1 MATDRYSD
9 DYTIVVGGGSGTM
22 TVDSDL
28 EITGDLVL
36 SGGMDISGDLGIT
49 GNLTV
54 SGSGD
59 SNISSS
65 AGNISIL
72 ANLDVAIS
80 SSSDDITLTAY
91 DALNLYAGSGGSTGI
106 IRISPAGAATPSY
119 SSVYITLS
127 ELSDEIVIAGPNLSI
142 DSDIVAI
149 NSDSVTIDSN
159 SVVAINSDSMTID
172 SNSVVAINSA
182 SVTIDSSSIET
193 TGSNNN
199 SIFSIENTST
209 NANADILVLKFSN
222 INVPVGGNNWITFR
236 AQDPTN
242 PLLNT
247 TRGAIQGASNSYG
260 DYYAIV
266 SSEFV
271 NPYDRYAISGNSL
284 SLNTLAGYVQFVTG
298 SSDFGEWIELGEP
311 SEWGIGLAKKD
322 KYKKDGIFPI
332 EEGAILYVRGG
343 MAYKAGEG
351 TPMIV
356 THRAALVGNKTY
368 DDNQN
373 LGVILSFIGQ
383 VPVIVEGVVKDGD
396 YLIPK
401 LGANH
406 CIATNKTQITFEQ
419 YKSCIGTS
427 WGNSD
432 GSGMSKVNCAVGI
445 K

>member
-36 SGGMDISGDLGIT
+36 SGGMDISVDLGIT

-91 DALNLYAGSGGSTGI
+91 DDLNLYAGSGGSTGV

-127 ELSDEIVIAGPNLSI
+127 ESSDEIVIAGPNLSI

-159 SVVAINSDSMTID
+159 AGNIEFTASGVGNDINLTVDGIVYLRHS
-172 SNSVVAINSA
+172 SNNSA
-182 SVTIDSSSIET
+182 LILYDDHLEVLANNQGSGSLTEYAASITNSWNSSNADVLYLRTFYSGASGSGNNFIVFFDGNTGTNDIGSIE
-193 TGSNNN
+193 GDG
-199 SIFSIENTST
+199 
-209 NANADILVLKFSN
+209 A
-222 INVPVGGNNWITFR
+222 GGI
-236 AQDPTN
+236 
-242 PLLNT
+242 
-247 TRGAIQGASNSYG
+247 
-260 DYYAIV
+260 
-266 SSEFV
+266 
-271 NPYDRYAISGNSL
+271 
-284 SLNTLAGYVQFVTG
+284 SLNSGGADYA
-298 SSDFGEWIELGEP
+298 EWIIINDE
-311 SEWGIGLAKKD
+311 SEWSEYLHLKENNMLGI
-322 KYKKDGIFPI
+322 P
-332 EEGAILYVRGG
+332 EGTLVWIKNSKIHRN
-343 MAYKAGEG
+343 EIG
-351 TPMIV
+351 TPMII
-356 THRAALVGNKTY
+356 TNRAIVCGNSPKNSFY
-368 DDNQN
+368 KPSSKI
-373 LGVILSFIGQ
+373 GEKVSFIGQ

-406 CIATNKTQITFEQ
+406 CVAIDKTQITFEQ
-419 YKSCIGTS
+419 YKSCIGTA

-432 GSGMSKVNCAVGI
+432 GSGISKVNCAVGI

>member
-80 SSSDDITLTAY
+80 SSLDDITLTAY
-91 DALNLYAGSGGSTGI
+91 DDLNLYAGSGGSTGV

-127 ELSDEIVIAGPNLSI
+127 ESSDEIVIAGPNLSI

-159 SVVAINSDSMTID
+159 AGNIEFTASGVGNDINLTADGIVYLRHS
-172 SNSVVAINSA
+172 SNNSA
-182 SVTIDSSSIET
+182 LILYDDHLEVLANNQGSGSLTEYATSITNTWNSNNADVLYLRTFYSGTSGSGNNFIVFFDGNTGTNDIGSIE
-193 TGSNNN
+193 GDG
-199 SIFSIENTST
+199 
-209 NANADILVLKFSN
+209 A
-222 INVPVGGNNWITFR
+222 GGI
-236 AQDPTN
+236 
-242 PLLNT
+242 
-247 TRGAIQGASNSYG
+247 
-260 DYYAIV
+260 
-266 SSEFV
+266 
-271 NPYDRYAISGNSL
+271 
-284 SLNTLAGYVQFVTG
+284 SLNSGGADYA
-298 SSDFGEWIELGEP
+298 EWIIINDE
-311 SEWGIGLAKKD
+311 SEWSEYLHLKENNMLGI
-322 KYKKDGIFPI
+322 P
-332 EEGAILYVRGG
+332 EGTLVWIKNSKIHRN
-343 MAYKAGEG
+343 EIG
-351 TPMIV
+351 TPMII
-356 THRAALVGNKTY
+356 TNRAIVCGNSPKNSFY
-368 DDNQN
+368 KPSSKI
-373 LGVILSFIGQ
+373 GEKVSFIGQ

-406 CIATNKTQITFEQ
+406 CVAIDKVQITFEQ
-419 YKSCIGTS
+419 YKSCIGTA

-432 GSGMSKVNCAVGI
+432 GPGMSKVNCAVGI